1 MLSQKIV
8 YKCNREQF
16 NQILV
21 DGLIIKIINKAFN
34 EQDFIKIDIE
44 IVKAYLQ
51 SLELVFD
58 KIMEIEA
65 NQNILGYKYQ

>member
-8 YKCNREQF
+8 YKCSREQL
-16 NQILV
+16 NQLLD

-34 EQDFIKIDIE
+34 EQDFNKIDIE

-58 KIMEIEA
+58 KIMEIDA